1 MRNSILF
8 LSFILLLLA
17 ENTFSQNN
25 RRRDASASSGQSEGS
40 NQLEIIRAD
49 SLKGAMGFQR
59 LYGDVK
65 MKNQSTLINCDSAHF
80 YRAQNVAKL
89 YGRVFIEDLDD
100 SVTTRSA
107 YADYNGNTKLAKLRT
122 NVVMTN
128 GSTSLYT
135 DYLDFDRA
143 ANVAV
148 YFNEGKVVDTTNVL
162 TSFRGRYEVNLERI
176 TFNEDVVLVNPDYTM
191 KTNHL
196 VYMTIPKTAETNG
209 LTNLIAEDGT
219 TLDAQKGS
227 FYDTQNK
234 QFRFFEGV
242 VDTENSRVK
251 ADELVYRELDAYYEG
266 KDRVAVLNKERNVEI
281 FGDVGKYWEDRGYS
295 QVYGNALVR
304 KYFEKDTLFM
314 IADTLI
320 SQDREGDSVKFLKA
334 FRSIKLIKSD
344 LSGISDSLV
353 YNYSDSSIQLFND
366 PVIWNQKN
374 QISAD
379 SMVFYIVN
387 EELERAIMKEKAFSV
402 MTDTLANFNQ
412 MKGRKMT
419 AYFGEGE
426 IRQLFIE
433 GNGESLY
440 YALEGDT
447 INQGINRTL
456 SATIRLNF
464 QDGAVRRVNY
474 GVKPDGRFIPIQQ
487 TDEKTTRLE
496 GFQWREEER
505 PSLEDILAWRKVDEI
520 DLDQKNL
527 FDIPNVRLMM
537 PTEEEME
544 KALQNRSL
552 KIENRRLNRGP
563 IKING
568 TNDQGQKKF

>member
-1 MRNSILF
+1 MRNLF
-8 LSFILLLLA
+8 PVLFFLLLLFS
-17 ENTFSQNN
+17 ETTFSQGNP
-25 RRRDASASSGQSEGS
+25 RRDASASSEQSEGS

-49 SLKGAMGFQR
+49 SLVGAQGFQR

-89 YGRVFIEDLDD
+89 YGRVFIENLED

-128 GSTSLYT
+128 GETSLYT

-162 TSFRGRYEVNLERI
+162 TSVKGRYEVNLERI
-176 TFNEDVVLVNPDYTM
+176 TFNEEVILVNPDYTM

-196 VYMTIPKTAETNG
+196 VYMTIPKTAETKG

-219 TLDAQKGS
+219 TLDAQRGS
-227 FYDTQNK
+227 FYHTQTK

-251 ADELVYRELDAYYEG
+251 ADELIYRELDAYYEG
-266 KDRVAVLNKERNVEI
+266 KGRVAVLNKEREVEI
-281 FGDVGKYWEDRGYS
+281 FGDVGNYWEDRGYS
-295 QVYGNALVR
+295 RVYGNALVR

-314 IADTLI
+314 ISDTLI
-320 SQDREGDSVKFLKA
+320 SQDKEGDSLRFLKA
-334 FRSIKLIKSD
+334 FRSINLIKSD
-344 LSGISDSLV
+344 LSGIADSLV
-353 YNYSDSSIQLFND
+353 YNYADSSIQLFND
-366 PVIWNQKN
+366 PVIWNQRN

-379 SMVFYIVN
+379 SMVFYLVN
-387 EELERAIMKEKAFSV
+387 EELERAIMKEKVFSV

-419 AYFGEGE
+419 AFFGEGE

-447 INQGINRTL
+447 LNQGINRTL

-474 GVKPDGRFIPIQQ
+474 GVKPDGRFIPIQD
-487 TDEKTTRLE
+487 TDEKSTRLE
-496 GFQWREEER
+496 GFQWREEEKPR
-505 PSLEDILAWRKVDEI
+505 MEDILAWRKVDEI

-527 FDIPNVRLMM
+527 FDIPNVRLRM

-544 KALQNRSL
+544 KSL
-552 KIENRRLNRGP
+552 EKSVSSELKSRLKKAPTKIKGA
-563 IKING
+563 
-568 TNDQGQKKF
+568 NDQRQEKF